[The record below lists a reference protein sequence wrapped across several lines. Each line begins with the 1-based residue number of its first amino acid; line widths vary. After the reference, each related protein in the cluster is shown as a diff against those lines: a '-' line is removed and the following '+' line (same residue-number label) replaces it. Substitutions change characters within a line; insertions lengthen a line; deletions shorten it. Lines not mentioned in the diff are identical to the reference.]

1 MASSR
6 KRDHRLPLLAA
17 LVKIAAYYVENGNIS
32 SAFREKIILQTKK
45 PQRKFRRG
53 FSVYSKLLLGL
64 GLDLAKRVTVIGQA
78 IFAHPVRQ
86 PVSPALGTSHDTG
99 SLQLPN
105 GAAPLIAP
113 GLGHFSLRNRHG

>member
-1 MASSR
+1 MEAG
-6 KRDHRLPLLAA
+6 KTGA
-17 LVKIAAYYVENGNIS
+17 
-32 SAFREKIILQTKK
+32 KK
-45 PQRKFRRG
+45 PQRKLRCG
-53 FSVYSKLLLGL
+53 FFVIHSKLLLGL
-64 GLDLAKRVTVIGQA
+64 GLDLAKRVTVVGQA